1 MMEAHE
7 RTEGVNLRERHRLD
21 SRKLGERF
29 VKTSHVLGELLRG
42 VTVERHAVLKASHDK
57 LVSNCGACTWKRSKY
72 SLPGKGT
79 TSGGG
84 VIIIGEHAEKW
95 AERFSGGLES
105 LPKPVL
111 DDSFG
116 TKDIGGEKGPSHHS
130 VKFLFLVGEGGTFC
144 HRKLDESSK
153 TRA

>member
-1 MMEAHE
+1 MMETHE

-21 SRKLGERF
+21 SRKLGERL

-42 VTVERHAVLKASHDK
+42 VTVERHAVLKAAHDK
-57 LVSNCGACTWKRSKY
+57 LVSNCCACTWKRSKY
-72 SLPGKGT
+72 SLPGKGA
-79 TSGGG
+79 TSDGG

-95 AERFSGGLES
+95 AERFSGGLER

-111 DDSFG
+111 DDGFG
-116 TKDIGGEKGPSHHS
+116 TKDIRGEKRLVYRS
-130 VKFLFLVGEGGTFC
+130 VKFLLLVGEGGPFD
-144 HRKLDESSK
+144 HRKLDEPSK